1 MKRFLS
7 ALLALCMLFSIINCS
22 SIMVNASDLTNSGP
36 IAKDLLEEGPQS
48 SPDPT
53 KSDDTVDYEEQETSF
68 DSSGIAHDMLDENE
82 DTCNHG
88 KFTEYVIESDCEKYN
103 STKHQWITTYVI
115 KCSYCGEI
123 LNRYEE
129 KEKES
134 HNFKNGKCIDCG
146 YKETDCKHEETEK
159 VVSYWRTEDD
169 GKSYVEYD
177 LVCTYCNTKVG
188 TSVSNELE
196 PVTKKCT
203 HHQTATKVASVSYEF
218 SKAEMHLKRTTY
230 KVECIEC
237 EEELNSYTEESKD
250 KHEIVN
256 SKCIKCGYE
265 ISKSST
271 ETFGSNG
278 SSNNKEQT
286 PSNIKTSN
294 NEAVESIFIST
305 KQQYL
310 NYYAL
315 NDKSVKWENV
325 PREGNGTLQV
335 PLREFSEIMGWE
347 VIWDSTKNLAYVK
360 DGTLIKT
367 FIPNYDVYML
377 MSNGREIGVNLKNKS
392 QIIDGVFY
400 VDLEGMLEST
410 RYSYYKADTMYY
422 IAEHQIIIDRVSKDK
437 ATGNNSLTTSDS
449 IYDSIDYLWAIEE
462 ANKSIY
468 IALQDDSYYATVLV
482 PMSQQGLI
490 GNYYDEECTVEGVLC
505 RILVCELPGTGT
517 VADIQ
522 DLAYDIGNWEN
533 SIVHYANTAL
543 DFIGIIPFIGATK
556 NIPELIDAL
565 KNADNVADATKN
577 IKGVKVVTNLTS
589 HTDNVVDSAK
599 AVERTADVA
608 KASINS
614 VSDLR
619 KLTKKGSIWTDD
631 LLKHVFYGNSAGGF
645 HYKGLK
651 GANGEIVEIAE
662 FPNEYGIYRAKVS
675 IFGKVQKNP
684 KTFFPDNWTPQQ
696 VIDAVEEAFEK
707 GSYDSL
713 KNCKIHIMKSGMKIQ
728 VNLNKAGE
736 VVSAFP
742 LYD

>member
-36 IAKDLLEEGPQS
+36 IAKDLLEEGPKS

-88 KFTEYVIESDCEKYN
+88 KIAEYVIESDCEKYN
-103 STKHQWITTYVI
+103 SNKHQWITAYVT
-115 KCSYCGEI
+115 KCSFCGEI

-129 KEKES
+129 KEKEN
-134 HNFKNGKCIDCG
+134 HNFKNGNCIDCG
-146 YKETDCKHEETEK
+146 YNAKDCKHEEVER
-159 VVSYWRTEDD
+159 VASYWHTEDN
-169 GKSYVEYD
+169 GKYYVEYD
-177 LVCTYCNTKVG
+177 LVCTYCKTKVG

-203 HHQTATKVASVSYEF
+203 HHQTATKVVSVSYEF

-237 EEELNSYTEESKD
+237 EEKLNSYTEEIQD

-265 ISKSST
+265 ISKSNT
-271 ETFGSNG
+271 ETFGNNG

-286 PSNIKTSN
+286 SSNKRTAN

-310 NYYAL
+310 SYYAL

-325 PREGNGTLQV
+325 PIEENGTLQV

-392 QIIDGVFY
+392 KIIDGVFY

-437 ATGNNSLTTSDS
+437 ATGSNSLTTSGS
-449 IYDSIDYLWAIEE
+449 VYDSIDYLWAFEE
-462 ANKSIY
+462 ANKSLY
-468 IALQDDSYYATVLV
+468 LALHDDSYYATVIV
-482 PMSQQGLI
+482 PMSEQGML
-490 GNYYDEECTVEGVLC
+490 GNYYDGEYTVEGVLC

-522 DLAYDIGNWEN
+522 DLAYDIENWKN

-543 DFIGIIPFIGATK
+543 DFIGIIPLIGATK

-608 KASINS
+608 KASISS
-614 VSDLR
+614 VSDLSR
-619 KLTKKGSIWTDD
+619 LTKKGSIWTDD

-651 GANGEIVEIAE
+651 GANGEIKTITKAPNKYGVYEAE
-662 FPNEYGIYRAKVS
+662 VK
-675 IFGKVQKNP
+675 IFGKTKKG

-707 GSYDSL
+707 GNYDSL
-713 KNCKIHIMKSGMKIQ
+713 KNCKIHTMKSGMKIQ
-728 VNLNKAGE
+728 VNLNEASE